1 MSPGAASGLV
11 ERCGT
16 DLFALES
23 ELSKLAAVADY
34 GEITPELIA
43 QMGTQ
48 SIEADVF
55 EMVRLV
61 TARNKTYGRWP
72 SCLSCWN
79 CKMSPLPLRRR
90 CPSFVD
96 MYRVKCGAAA
106 HRNYAAVHKDFFI
119 PGKRL
124 PPAQIR

>member
-1 MSPGAASGLV
+1 MEKARELGWFVPGRCVWLV

-61 TARNKTYGRWP
+61 TARNKTTG
-72 SCLSCWN
+72 
-79 CKMSPLPLRRR
+79 
-90 CPSFVD
+90 D
-96 MYRVKCGAAA
+96 GQ
-106 HRNYAAVHKDFFI
+106 AVSAVGTAK
-119 PGKRL
+119 
-124 PPAQIR
+124 